1 MNTAAGLQD
10 VQSTADR
17 ERLKVLVIE
26 DDDAIAKLITMI
38 IEKSGPYIVERVGSI
53 ASADKRLQAG
63 GIDAALLDLE
73 LPDSSGIETVRHICG
88 PYPELPVVILT
99 SHDESDIAQQALREG
114 AEDFVSKGTSIAIM
128 LDRALRYS
136 LERKRVSRELER
148 QKTLFESVF
157 RDVPDAM
164 VMSNAHRE
172 IVLCNPG
179 FNNIFGYD
187 PDDVIGGKTD
197 ILYAHNEDYEKVGE
211 LREVGLTTDRSEA
224 NDIEYKRKNGEVF
237 PGETVRTIMQDIGG
251 KPLGYLSVVRDVS
264 ERVRAENALRESER
278 RNREFA
284 ADVAH
289 ELRTPLA
296 VLRTRLENMGEAERM
311 RPLVEHVDDM
321 SQLISQLLAETDLEG
336 LSVTRDDILD
346 LQKVCTKV
354 AQYFAPLVVK
364 QNRMI
369 EVTGTEER
377 VLINGL
383 EGPLEQAVRNLLQ
396 NALKFSY
403 PKTTVTI
410 DIGADR
416 SIGVINR
423 GDPVPDD
430 MQDKIFERFLR
441 ADRKV
446 PGSGL
451 GLSIVKRVVDAH
463 HGTIGVTRTDDG
475 GTEFRIRF
483 PECVPAD

>member
-1 MNTAAGLQD
+1 MTAAVGVD
-10 VQSTADR
+10 TIQSAGAR
-17 ERLKVLVIE
+17 ERLNVLVIE
-26 DDDAIAKLITMI
+26 DDNAIAKLITMI
-38 IEKSGPYIVERVGSI
+38 IEKSGPYNVERANSM
-53 ASADKRLQAG
+53 AKATERLEAG
-63 GIDAALLDLE
+63 GVDAALLDLE
-73 LPDSSGIETVRHICG
+73 LPDSSGIGTVRQICG

-99 SHDESDIAQQALREG
+99 SHDEAEIAQQALREG

-179 FNNIFGYD
+179 FKNIFGYD
-187 PDDVIGGKTD
+187 PDDVIGSKTD
-197 ILYAHNEDYEKVGE
+197 VLYARDEDFEEVGE
-211 LREVGLTTDRSEA
+211 LRDIGDESEQSEA
-224 NDIEYKRKNGEVF
+224 NNIEYKRKNGEVF

-251 KPLGYLSVVRDVS
+251 KPLGYLSVIRDVS

-296 VLRTRLENMGEAERM
+296 ILRTRLENLGESERM
-311 RPLVEHVDDM
+311 KPLVEHVDEM

-336 LSVTRDDILD
+336 LSVTPGDRVD
-346 LQKVCTKV
+346 LQNVCTKV
-354 AQYFAPLVVK
+354 AQFFAPLVVR
-364 QNRMI
+364 QNRLI
-369 EVTGTEER
+369 EVTGSEEP
-377 VLINGL
+377 VWVNGL
-383 EGPLEQAVRNLLQ
+383 DGPLEQAVRNLLQ

-410 DIGADR
+410 DVGADR

-430 MQDKIFERFLR
+430 MQNRIFERFLR

-446 PGSGL
+446 SGSGL

-463 HGTIGVTRTDDG
+463 HATIGVSRTDDG

-483 PECVPAD
+483 PESVPAD

>member
-1 MNTAAGLQD
+1 
-10 VQSTADR
+10 
-17 ERLKVLVIE
+17 
-26 DDDAIAKLITMI
+26 
-38 IEKSGPYIVERVGSI
+38 
-53 ASADKRLQAG
+53 
-63 GIDAALLDLE
+63 
-73 LPDSSGIETVRHICG
+73 
-88 PYPELPVVILT
+88 
-99 SHDESDIAQQALREG
+99 
-114 AEDFVSKGTSIAIM
+114 
-128 LDRALRYS
+128 
-136 LERKRVSRELER
+136 
-148 QKTLFESVF
+148 
-157 RDVPDAM
+157 
-164 VMSNAHRE
+164 MSNAHRE
-172 IVLCNPG
+172 IVLSNPG

-187 PDDVIGGKTD
+187 PDDVIGGRTD
-197 ILYAHNEDYEKVGE
+197 VLYAHNEDYEKIGG
-211 LREVGLTTDRSEA
+211 LSEVRHAKDRAEA
-224 NDIEYKRKNGEVF
+224 NNIEYKRKNGDVF

-251 KPLGYLSVVRDVS
+251 KPLGYLSVIRDVS

-296 VLRTRLENMGEAERM
+296 VLRTRLENMGESERM
-311 RPLVEHVDDM
+311 QPLVEHVDDM

-364 QNRMI
+364 QHRMI

-377 VLINGL
+377 VLVNGL

-403 PKTTVTI
+403 PQTTVTI

-416 SIGVINR
+416 SVGVINR

-446 PGSGL
+446 SGSGL

-463 HGTIGVTRTDDG
+463 HGTIGVRRTDDG
-475 GTEFRIRF
+475 GTEFRIHF